1 VVAPRIFFLDS
12 CYTFVVRRSSFAI
25 LPVILVIIAGG
36 RAAAGTTAP
45 AAVPIVRALE
55 SRYHNARSL
64 KATFLE
70 RYSDA
75 RDSGRLESGTVYF
88 SRPGRMRWE
97 YEAPEQKLFV
107 SDGKLVWF
115 FVPADHTASRAPI
128 KESSDWRTP
137 LVLLTG
143 NAKLSQLCDRI
154 DLLNQPATVPG
165 DVTLQCLPRGEK
177 NAQKRAQQQDAGA
190 GPLDPFDRVLI
201 EVNPATGDL
210 ADLRV
215 QQPGGVEL
223 EYRFANWQENLPLPE
238 SLFQFKPPVGV
249 AIVDGAGSAP
259 AAP

>member
-1 VVAPRIFFLDS
+1 V
-12 CYTFVVRRSSFAI
+12 
-25 LPVILVIIAGG
+25 LPVILFVFAGMRG
-36 RAAAGTTAP
+36 VAGTTAP
-45 AAVPIVRALE
+45 AAVPVVRALE

-75 RDSGRLESGTVYF
+75 RESSRLESGTVYF

-97 YEAPEQKLFV
+97 YEAPEQKLFI

-115 FVPADHTASRAPI
+115 FVPADHTVSRAPM

-143 NAKLSQLCDRI
+143 NARLSELCDRI
-154 DLLNQPATVPG
+154 DLLDQPAATPG
-165 DVTLQCLPRGEK
+165 HVTLQCLPRGEK
-177 NAQKRAQQQDAGA
+177 KAAQKKAQQQDAGATGA

-201 EVNPATGDL
+201 EVDSGSGDL
-210 ADLRV
+210 ADIRV

-223 EYRFANWQENLPLPE
+223 EYRFGNWQENLPLPD

-249 AIVDGAGSAP
+249 AIVDGAEGAP
-259 AAP
+259 TAP